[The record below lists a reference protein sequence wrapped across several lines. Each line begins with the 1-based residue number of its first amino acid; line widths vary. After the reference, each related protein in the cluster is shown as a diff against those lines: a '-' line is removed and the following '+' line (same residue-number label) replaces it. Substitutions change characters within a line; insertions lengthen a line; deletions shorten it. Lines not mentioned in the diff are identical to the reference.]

1 MGDTTVI
8 VALLVALVFGVLV
21 IGSILITR
29 KEKAKRTRLTQAPGM
44 MPVPQPDAALAE
56 QICALHRPARG
67 TATYKLRN
75 VSRRPLADGE
85 LFLFDLVDTS
95 GDGDST
101 TAHQAMAIRSTTLQ
115 LPPFKVYPRVD
126 TQQYA
131 LGGLANRIV
140 EWAVARVG
148 QPVSFPEYPAFAT
161 RYTVTSDDPP
171 AARRFFDER
180 LANYFATTQFY
191 TLHAAGNLFV
201 FAEIGPG
208 FKSGDQSHLAR
219 RIDRAL
225 EVYHLFR
232 QEAPMYTT

>member
-1 MGDTTVI
+1 M
-8 VALLVALVFGVLV
+8 
-21 IGSILITR
+21 
-29 KEKAKRTRLTQAPGM
+29 
-44 MPVPQPDAALAE
+44 
-56 QICALHRPARG
+56 
-67 TATYKLRN
+67 
-75 VSRRPLADGE
+75 
-85 LFLFDLVDTS
+85 
-95 GDGDST
+95 
-101 TAHQAMAIRSTTLQ
+101 
-115 LPPFKVYPRVD
+115 
-126 TQQYA
+126 
-131 LGGLANRIV
+131 
-140 EWAVARVG
+140 G

-232 QEAPMYTT
+232 QEAPVYTT